1 MKKLLFLL
9 LSIFTVFGIAACDG
23 TVTDGTETTVEIN
36 EQLEMPINLAIDEEN
51 QMLTWDA
58 VTDAESY
65 AVYVDGV
72 MVEEVTE
79 TSFDFSSLEG
89 SRLIFSVKALAP
101 NGMFDSNISNSLA
114 FIADRE
120 TAISELKATMTTYN
134 MNVSDEDAFATE
146 LVNKGMLSSDLES
159 MMTDVQ
165 SLQTV
170 NPDDFSDMFDAI
182 DGVMESMDLSMIE
195 ALVSSLIKVELP
207 NQLQSQITYY
217 ESMNDT
223 YGYYSEDIVMLNN
236 LLDFITENDEEA
248 IRSVMVVIEYI
259 MDVEASIDS
268 EMVTGMETLMNSTSP
283 SDMNLTL
290 FVTLKNDLI
299 NQFKN
304 NLPSLD
310 DVIILNTTVLTLANV
325 MAEEA
330 MDISI
335 ISIPEQSQMSLY
347 SIELMLNFFLEIDED
362 YISAI
367 IDISESESMA
377 NGQAFLEE
385 NIRIL
390 DAYLESNETLIDQ
403 MNSIYTDEEKQD
415 MMSEYL
421 VMTMMT
427 SLMNV
432 GLEEEDLET
441 TVRTIVENNF
451 DFNNVLILQNMADD
465 AFNDLLDDII
475 ESDYLILDYI
485 FTLQEISDTS
495 YNAIVDN
502 DDHYNEDTMS
512 WDMDFRFDI
521 AVEPGTY
528 YVYARGLSDYE
539 TGALEINIE
548 LNGGE
553 IVNQVEN
560 LAPGQV
566 FTYEVVVTQPSL
578 LTAYTVS
585 DLDTYGYL
593 ISAEDY
599 VDPATLPDEDEVVI
613 DLLSEMVSL
622 FNPILQNMTVTEY
635 DAFLELGFSA
645 IWTQYTLDQM
655 MTEFPESM
663 PSEELLNIIE
673 AAIMDTSENQLNL
686 MKSMMNVVADNTYL
700 AEISTL
706 MDSTSENVDYGLA
719 ILAANAYIQFYNNAE
734 TDLDA
739 VLDKFVETIS
749 NETVK
754 TETEMT
760 QAEIDLISSVL
771 DVFASELYTR
781 ADVIK
786 DFDYES
792 LTQAQMDQVMAFMQ
806 YIEDPTAQTTE

>member
-51 QMLTWDA
+51 QLLTWDA
-58 VTDAESY
+58 VADAESY

-120 TAISELKATMTTYN
+120 TAISELKATMTTFN

-170 NPDDFSDMFDAI
+170 NPDDFSDMFDAF

-248 IRSVMVVIEYI
+248 IRSVMVVIEYF

-367 IDISESESMA
+367 IDATESESMA

-427 SLMNV
+427 SLMNM

-485 FTLQEISDTS
+485 FTLQELNDSN
-495 YNAIVDN
+495 YNAIISN
-502 DDHYNEDTMS
+502 DDYHGL
-512 WDMDFRFDI
+512 DFRFDI
-521 AVEPGTY
+521 NVEPGTY
-528 YVYARGLSDYE
+528 YVIAQGLSDYVSGDFQI
-539 TGALEINIE
+539 TIE
-548 LNGGE
+548 VDGTAVVSQN
-553 IVNQVEN
+553 EN
-560 LAPGQV
+560 MAQGQS
-566 FTYEVVVTQPSL
+566 FTYEIVVSETSL
-578 LTAYTVS
+578 ISAYTSS
-585 DLDTYGYL
+585 DIDTFGYL
-593 ISAEDY
+593 IPAEDY
-599 VDPATLPDEDEVVI
+599 VDPSTLPDEEEVVI

-622 FNPILQNMTVTEY
+622 FNPILQNMTVAEY